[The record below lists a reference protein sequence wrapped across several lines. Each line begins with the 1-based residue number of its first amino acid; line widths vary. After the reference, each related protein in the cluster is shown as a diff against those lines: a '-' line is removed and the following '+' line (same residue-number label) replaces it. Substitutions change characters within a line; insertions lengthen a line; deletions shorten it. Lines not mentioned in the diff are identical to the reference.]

1 MPNHPQELS
10 GYQDNLS
17 VPSQTSQIRDQRLE
31 ELTTIQ
37 SLTSAVHSSLKLET
51 VLTTALQEIEK
62 AVGFAYSEIWLV
74 DDLLPQLSLAV
85 RHGLPDTVAEEL
97 PIFDFGFGLPGIV
110 AQQGRPIV
118 ISDLTVDPYFQTFG
132 TPEISRF
139 CCALGTPL
147 FAQDELV
154 GVALFLNYAVGSFS
168 PGVRNRLMTFSR
180 PIGQAIKNAR
190 RFENSQQRANEQSAL
205 LAARTA
211 IASSL
216 NLATVL
222 DQLAAQMTKAANVTS
237 VRIFDWQPE
246 TGGSTV
252 LAEYFTDDAS
262 AVEKKSEM
270 GQVYHLL
277 RDFRQIG
284 QWIQRGQV
292 MIFHADEVGLP
303 QAERNFLT
311 RYGGLSILVM
321 PFTVKGLVIGW
332 VQLSESRRRHDFTL
346 NEMALCQAIAQ
357 QGATALE
364 NARLFHQLEQE
375 IAERTRAE
383 EKLARKARESQLLD
397 KIRIAVA
404 RELDR
409 PILIKTVVEAVATT
423 LGHTIVGLYLLKN
436 NKLVLQHKVGPDQVA
451 SQLPL
456 EQNSC
461 GYAVK
466 TGKPILI
473 KNVKAATD
481 TFSANLDNINSE
493 ICVPLLEQDTVVGTL
508 NVASQAKLERADLRV
523 LTLLCEYVS
532 IALERAR
539 LYMEARESEE
549 KYRTLIEQSN
559 DAIYLIYGNKFEI
572 VNRKFEELFG
582 VTQEEINNPGFSFT
596 NILSHKNQRQVVDH
610 QDLKSARSN
619 NDTVKVSP
627 VYEFT
632 ALNKDGDEIEVEL
645 TVSYPTYKGHMATQ
659 GVLRDITDRKR
670 AEAEKIAMQAHMFQ
684 SAKLASL
691 GELAAGIAHE
701 INNPIFAIRQF
712 AELMQ
717 EDTANNSPDYSMLQ
731 VIMGEADRIAQIVR
745 NLLEFSRPSET
756 SFSLV
761 PLLDIWQPVH
771 KLAEQPL
778 QENNIKLDLY
788 LTDDLPPLRAR
799 SQQIQQVFLNLINNA
814 IDALKEK
821 YPDGQSHPDKR
832 ITVKAHLIAVASFP
846 LLLEDDHISQFIQV
860 SIRDEGI
867 GISPSDRENL
877 FTPFFTTKRPDK
889 GTGLGL
895 SISHKIIE
903 EHHGKIEVNSEV
915 GKFTEFVVTLPV
927 EEKNPE

>member
-1 MPNHPQELS
+1 MPNPPHELS

-17 VPSQTSQIRDQRLE
+17 VPSQTSQIRDQQLE
-31 ELTTIQ
+31 ELAALQTLST
-37 SLTSAVHSSLKLET
+37 AVHSSLKLDT
-51 VLTTALQEIEK
+51 VLTTALQEIET
-62 AVGFAYSEIWLV
+62 AVGFAHSEIWLV

-85 RHGLPDTVAEEL
+85 RRGLPEPLAEEP

-118 ISDLTVDPYFQTFG
+118 ISDLSLDPYIQTFG
-132 TPEISRF
+132 PAGVAQF
-139 CCALGTPL
+139 CCALGAPL
-147 FAQDELV
+147 FAQNELV
-154 GVALFLNYAVGSFS
+154 GVGLFLSQSTGSFS
-168 PGVRNRLMTFSR
+168 PAIRNRLMTFSR

-222 DQLAAQMTKAANVTS
+222 DQLAAQMAKAANVTS

-246 TGGSTV
+246 TGASTV
-252 LAEYFTDDAS
+252 LAEYFADEAS
-262 AVEKKSEM
+262 TLEKKSEM
-270 GQVYHLL
+270 GRVYHLL

-303 QAERNFLT
+303 PAERNFLT
-311 RYGGLSILVM
+311 RYGGLSTLVM

-364 NARLFHQLEQE
+364 NARLFHHLEQE

-383 EKLARKARESQLLD
+383 EKLARKAKEAQLLD

-404 RELDR
+404 RELDQ
-409 PILIKTVVEAVATT
+409 PNLIKTVVEAVATT
-423 LGHTIVGLYLLKN
+423 LGYTIVGLYLLKN
-436 NKLVLQHKVGPDQVA
+436 NTLILQHKVGPEQVVG
-451 SQLPL
+451 QLPL
-456 EQNSC
+456 EQDSC

-473 KNVKAATD
+473 KNVKTATG
-481 TFSANLDNINSE
+481 TFSANLDNISSE

-508 NVASQAKLERADLRV
+508 NVASQEKLERADLRV

-596 NILSHKNQRQVVDH
+596 NILSHKNQRLVVEH

-632 ALNKDGDEIEVEL
+632 ALNKNGEEIEVEL

-670 AEAEKIAMQAHMFQ
+670 VEAEKTAMQAHMFQ

-717 EDTANNSPDYSMLQ
+717 EDMAADSTAYSMLQ
-731 VIMGEADRIAQIVR
+731 VIMGEADRIAKIVR

-761 PLLDIWQPVH
+761 SLHDIWQPVH

-778 QENNIKLDLY
+778 QENNIKLEIY
-788 LTDDLPPLRAR
+788 LPDDLPPLRAR
-799 SQQIQQVFLNLINNA
+799 SQQIQQVLLNLINNA
-814 IDALKEK
+814 IDALREK
-821 YPDGQSHPDKR
+821 YPDSQTHPDKR
-832 ITVKAHLIAVASFP
+832 ITVKANLIAVATFP
-846 LLLEDDHISQFIQV
+846 LLLEEDNISQFIQI

-867 GISPSDRENL
+867 GISPQDREYL

-903 EHHGKIEVNSEV
+903 EHHGKIEVNSQV
-915 GKFTEFVVTLPV
+915 GQFTEFVVTLPV